1 MRVIAHSTIKEYYT
15 KHSTSQVALENWYK
29 IAKSA
34 QWKDLN
40 DIKNH
45 FNSVDFVGNKR
56 FVFNI
61 KGNDFRLIA
70 KILFVQQ
77 IIYIRFIG
85 THAEYDKITDIKNI

>member
-15 KHSTSQVALENWYK
+15 EHSDAKTALENWYG

-34 QWKDLN
+34 KWKDLN
-40 DIKNH
+40 DIKST

-61 KGNDFRLIA
+61 KGNHYRLVV
-70 KILFVQQ
+70 KILFVHQ
-77 IIYIRFIG
+77 IIYVRFIG
-85 THAEYDKITDIKNI
+85 THAEYDKITDIQNI